1 MEKTLNKKDGLEQIE
16 GALAQCGA
24 VKATK
29 LAVGLAHVAN
39 AVMAQLKI
47 ARSQLKNTPAMDAFN
62 AAAEDLRLEMTGKP
76 DAEQAAAYVALRK
89 KHPKAITDTAAWK
102 KKTKEADEMDF
113 EVDLYRIPLTYV
125 PGWSA
130 EDSEDPAEIEK
141 QNAAGVVPL
150 AAMAVFLRFGIFY
163 DPTVEDRDGKL
174 VKAEAETK
182 PPTPI
187 AKAKKK

>member
-1 MEKTLNKKDGLEQIE
+1 MNKTLNKKDGLEQIE

-29 LAVGLAHVAN
+29 LVVGLAHVAN

-47 ARSQLKNTPAMDAFN
+47 ARSQLKNTAAMDEFN

-76 DAEQAAAYVALRK
+76 NAEQAAAYVALKK
-89 KHPKAITDTAAWK
+89 KHAKAMTDTTAWK

-113 EVDLYRIPLTYV
+113 DVDLYRIPLTYV

-130 EDSEDPAEIEK
+130 EDSGDSVEIEK

-163 DPTVEDRDGKL
+163 DPTIEDRDGNP
-174 VKAEAETK
+174 VKKSVEKSESE
-182 PPTPI
+182 PR
-187 AKAKKK
+187 KKR